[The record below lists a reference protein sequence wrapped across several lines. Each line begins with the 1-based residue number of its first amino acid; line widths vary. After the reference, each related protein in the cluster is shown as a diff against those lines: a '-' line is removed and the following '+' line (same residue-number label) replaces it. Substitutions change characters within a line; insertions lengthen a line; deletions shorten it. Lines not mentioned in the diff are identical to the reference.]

1 MPKIIFPLVLTFFV
15 LYIIWK
21 VYSVYNENKKLN
33 ISFQALKEKN
43 KSRETIFSPTKEIGD
58 LKVDSINQLFKF
70 QGQIQLFEFS
80 ELLSFE
86 LILNNKKIEISLEN
100 VKEDF
105 NINHFLIDIKEINSL
120 DLIFYTS
127 GLNKG
132 RYSYQ
137 FIYEPLNSESYDY
150 NQLLQKVNKT
160 ILELSNLIKNQ

>member
-43 KSRETIFSPTKEIGD
+43 KLRATIFSPTKEIGD
-58 LKVDSINQLFKF
+58 FKIDLVNNLFKF

-80 ELLSFE
+80 ELLSFQ
-86 LILNNKKIEISLEN
+86 LILNNKKIELPLEDIKN
-100 VKEDF
+100 DF
-105 NINHFLIDIKEINSL
+105 NINHFLIDINEINSL
-120 DLIFYTS
+120 DLLFYTS
-127 GLNKG
+127 GLNEG

-160 ILELSNLIKNQ
+160 ILELSNIIKNQ

>member
-21 VYSVYNENKKLN
+21 IYSVYNENKKLN

-43 KSRETIFSPTKEIGD
+43 KSRATIFSPTKEIGD

-80 ELLSFE
+80 ELLSFQ
-86 LILNNKKIEISLEN
+86 LILNNKKIELPLEDIKN
-100 VKEDF
+100 DF

-127 GLNKG
+127 GLNEG
-132 RYSYQ
+132 RYSFQ

-150 NQLLQKVNKT
+150 NKLLQKVNKT
-160 ILELSNLIKNQ
+160 VLELSIIIKNQ